1 LAAEIKESGLN
12 NVLLSK
18 AVTVKHSFLDQYS
31 DRDSFIH
38 RLDPRTKF
46 ITTLVFILAVA
57 LTPPNRWQTFA
68 FCFLLIATLLLFSK
82 VPIFYVFKRSLV
94 IIPFV
99 LMVAI
104 FVPFFKEGEVAGSY
118 NIWLWQVSVTY
129 SGLQVL
135 WNILAKAWLSILSLI
150 LLTSTTKMTN
160 LLKGLEQ
167 LRMPRVMVMILSFMY
182 RYIFVLVDEVMRMKQ
197 ARDSRNFGGGR
208 LWQLRTIGN
217 MIGTLFI
224 RSYERGERVYAAM
237 LARGFDGQ
245 TRTLDRLNFRQEDAY
260 FGISFSL
267 ILIVTSVVN
276 LLY

>member
-1 LAAEIKESGLN
+1 M
-12 NVLLSK
+12 
-18 AVTVKHSFLDQYS
+18 KHSFLDQYS

-46 ITTLVFILAVA
+46 ITTLIFILAVA
-57 LTPPNRWQTFA
+57 LTPPNRWQVFA
-68 FCFLLIATLLLFSK
+68 LYFLLIATLIFVSK
-82 VPIFYVFKRSLV
+82 VPILYVFKRSLV

-104 FVPFFKEGEVAGSY
+104 FIPFFKEGEVAGSY

-167 LRMPRVMVMILSFMY
+167 LRMPKLMVMILSFMY
-182 RYIFVLVDEVMRMKQ
+182 RYIFVLIDEVMRMKQ
-197 ARDSRNFGGGR
+197 ARDSRNFGGGWW
-208 LWQLRTIGN
+208 WQLRTIGN

-237 LARGFDGQ
+237 LARGFDGRS
-245 TRTLDRLNFRQEDAY
+245 RTLNRLSFKPADAY
-260 FGISFSL
+260 FAVGFNL
-267 ILIVTSVVN
+267 MVVLTVVFN
-276 LLY
+276 IMIG

>member
-1 LAAEIKESGLN
+1 M
-12 NVLLSK
+12 
-18 AVTVKHSFLDQYS
+18 KHSFIDQYS
-31 DRDSFIH
+31 NGDSFIH

-46 ITTLVFILAVA
+46 ITTLIFILAVV

-68 FCFLLIATLLLFSK
+68 FYFLLIATLLLLSK

-94 IIPFV
+94 IMPFV
-99 LMVAI
+99 VMIAI
-104 FVPFFKEGEVAGSY
+104 FIPFFKEGEVAGSY

-167 LRMPRVMVMILSFMY
+167 LRMPTVIVMILSFMY
-182 RYIFVLVDEVMRMKQ
+182 RYIFVLVDEVVRMKQ
-197 ARDSRNFGGGR
+197 ARDSRNFGGKR
-208 LWQLRTIGN
+208 LWQIRTIGN

-237 LARGFDGQ
+237 VARGFDGHSQ
-245 TRTLDRLNFRQEDAY
+245 TLDRLSFGQADAY
-260 FGISFSL
+260 FGISFGL
-267 ILIVTSVVN
+267 ILILTSVVS